1 MEKKTSSQLINRLI
15 KLAIV
20 TPVLLMIP
28 IYFFTKSMFYSI
40 IFCSG
45 AIISIS
51 GFVIMIK
58 MTDRVLNTGKG
69 QLLFAMAL
77 FFKLGV
83 IALSVYLVSRVS
95 LNAVL
100 FHILGLSIIV
110 IAIGMEGIYQ
120 LFHSRNKNMGSVFNG
135 RA

>member
-1 MEKKTSSQLINRLI
+1 MGKKTSSQSIKRLI

-51 GFVIMIK
+51 GFILMIK

-69 QLLFAMAL
+69 QLLFAVAL
-77 FFKLGV
+77 FFKLGI
-83 IALSVYLVSRVS
+83 IALSVSLVSRVS
-95 LNAVL
+95 VRAVL

-120 LFHSRNKNMGSVFNG
+120 LFHSRNKNMESAFNG
-135 RA
+135 RT

>member
-1 MEKKTSSQLINRLI
+1 
-15 KLAIV
+15 
-20 TPVLLMIP
+20 
-28 IYFFTKSMFYSI
+28 
-40 IFCSG
+40 
-45 AIISIS
+45 
-51 GFVIMIK
+51 
-58 MTDRVLNTGKG
+58 MTDRLLNTGKG

-95 LNAVL
+95 VSAVL

-120 LFHSRNKNMGSVFNG
+120 LFHSRNKNMGSIFNG

>member
-1 MEKKTSSQLINRLI
+1 MEKKTSSQLIKRLI
-15 KLAIV
+15 ILAIV
-20 TPVLLMIP
+20 TLGLLMIP
-28 IYFFTKSMFYSI
+28 IYIFTKSMFYSI

-51 GFVIMIK
+51 GFIIMIK
-58 MTDRVLNTGKG
+58 MTDRVLTKGKG
-69 QLLFAMAL
+69 QVLFTMAL

-83 IALSVYLVSRVS
+83 IALSVYLVARVS
-95 LNAVL
+95 ASAVL

-120 LFHSRNKNMGSVFNG
+120 LYHSGKKSMRGVFNG

>member
-1 MEKKTSSQLINRLI
+1 MEKTTSSQLIKRLI
-15 KLAIV
+15 KLAFV
-20 TPVLLMIP
+20 TSGLLMIP

-40 IFCSG
+40 ICCSG

-51 GFVIMIK
+51 GFILMIK
-58 MTDRVLNTGKG
+58 MTDRVLKNGKG

-95 LNAVL
+95 FSAVL

-120 LFHSRNKNMGSVFNG
+120 LFHSRKKNMGSVLNG

>member
-1 MEKKTSSQLINRLI
+1 MEKTTSSQLIKRLI
-15 KLAIV
+15 IRAIV
-20 TPVLLMIP
+20 TSCLLMVP
-28 IYFFTKSMFYSI
+28 IYFFTKSVFYSI

-51 GFVIMIK
+51 GFIIMIK
-58 MTDRVLNTGKG
+58 MTDRLLNKGKG
-69 QLLFAMAL
+69 QLLFVMAL

-95 LNAVL
+95 FNTLP
-100 FHILGLSIIV
+100 FFILGLSIIV
-110 IAIGMEGIYQ
+110 IAIGMEGIHQ
-120 LFHSRNKNMGSVFNG
+120 LFRSRNKNMRGVFNG

>member
-1 MEKKTSSQLINRLI
+1 
-15 KLAIV
+15 
-20 TPVLLMIP
+20 
-28 IYFFTKSMFYSI
+28 
-40 IFCSG
+40 
-45 AIISIS
+45 
-51 GFVIMIK
+51 MIK
-58 MTDRVLNTGKG
+58 MTDRVLNKGKG

-95 LNAVL
+95 ASAVL

-120 LFHSRNKNMGSVFNG
+120 LFHSRNKNMRGVFNG

>member
-1 MEKKTSSQLINRLI
+1 MEKKNSSQLIKRLI
-15 KLAIV
+15 KLATV

-28 IYFFTKSMFYSI
+28 IYFFTKSIFYSI

-51 GFVIMIK
+51 GFLLMIK
-58 MTDRVLNTGKG
+58 MTDRVLNKGKG
-69 QLLFAMAL
+69 QLLFAVAL
-77 FFKLGV
+77 FVKLGV

-95 LNAVL
+95 VSAAL

-120 LFHSRNKNMGSVFNG
+120 LFHSKNKNMGSFFNG

>member
-1 MEKKTSSQLINRLI
+1 MEKITSSQLIKRLI
-15 KLAIV
+15 ILAIV
-20 TPVLLMIP
+20 TLVLLMIP
-28 IYFFTKSMFYSI
+28 IYIFTKSIFYSI

-51 GFVIMIK
+51 GFILMIK
-58 MTDRVLNTGKG
+58 MTDRVLNQRKG
-69 QLLFAMAL
+69 QLLFTVAL

-83 IALSVYLVSRVS
+83 IALSLYLVSRVS
-95 LNAVL
+95 GSAVIFL
-100 FHILGLSIIV
+100 ILGLSVIV

-120 LFHSRNKNMGSVFNG
+120 LYHSRNKNMKGVCNG

>member
-1 MEKKTSSQLINRLI
+1 MEKTTSSQLIKRLI
-15 KLAIV
+15 KQAIV
-20 TPVLLMIP
+20 TTGLLMIP
-28 IYFFTKSMFYSI
+28 IYFFTKSIFYSI

-51 GFVIMIK
+51 GFIIMIK
-58 MTDRVLNTGKG
+58 MTDRVLNKGKG

-95 LNAVL
+95 VSAVL

-120 LFHSRNKNMGSVFNG
+120 LFHSRNKKMRSVFNG

>member
-1 MEKKTSSQLINRLI
+1 MEKKTSSQLIKRLF

-20 TPVLLMIP
+20 SLVLLMIP

-51 GFVIMIK
+51 GFVLMIK
-58 MTDRVLNTGKG
+58 MTDRALNTGKG

-77 FFKLGV
+77 FVKLGV

-95 LNAVL
+95 VTAVF

-120 LFHSRNKNMGSVFNG
+120 FFHSRNKKMESVFNG

>member
-1 MEKKTSSQLINRLI
+1 MEKNTSPQLIKRLI

-20 TPVLLMIP
+20 TPVLLIIP
-28 IYFFTKSMFYSI
+28 IYIFTKSVFYSI

-45 AIISIS
+45 AILSIS
-51 GFVIMIK
+51 GFILMIK
-58 MTDRVLNTGKG
+58 MTDRVLNKGKG
-69 QLLFAMAL
+69 HLLYAMAL

-95 LNAVL
+95 VSAVL
-100 FHILGLSIIV
+100 FYILGLSIIV

-120 LFHSRNKNMGSVFNG
+120 LFHSKNKNMRGVFNG
-135 RA
+135 RT

>member
-1 MEKKTSSQLINRLI
+1 MEKKTSSQLIKRLI

-20 TPVLLMIP
+20 TTVLLMIP
-28 IYFFTKSMFYSI
+28 IYFFTKSIFYSI

-51 GFVIMIK
+51 GFLLMIK
-58 MTDRVLNTGKG
+58 MTDRVLNTEKG
-69 QLLFAMAL
+69 QPLFAMAL

-95 LNAVL
+95 VSAVL

-120 LFHSRNKNMGSVFNG
+120 LFHSRNKKMRSVFNG

>member
-1 MEKKTSSQLINRLI
+1 MEKKTSSQLIKRLI
-15 KLAIV
+15 KLAII
-20 TPVLLMIP
+20 TPGFLMIP

-51 GFVIMIK
+51 GFLLMIK

-77 FFKLGV
+77 FVKLGV

-95 LNAVL
+95 VSAML
-100 FHILGLSIIV
+100 FHIMGLSIIV

-120 LFHSRNKNMGSVFNG
+120 LFHSRNKKMESVFNG

>member
-1 MEKKTSSQLINRLI
+1 MEKTTSSQLIKRLI
-15 KLAIV
+15 KQAIV
-20 TPVLLMIP
+20 TTGLLMIP
-28 IYFFTKSMFYSI
+28 IYFFTKSIFYSI

-45 AIISIS
+45 AIIIIS
-51 GFVIMIK
+51 GFIIMIK
-58 MTDRVLNTGKG
+58 MTDRVLNKGKG

-95 LNAVL
+95 VSAVL

-120 LFHSRNKNMGSVFNG
+120 FFHSRNKNMRSVFNG

>member
-1 MEKKTSSQLINRLI
+1 
-15 KLAIV
+15 
-20 TPVLLMIP
+20 
-28 IYFFTKSMFYSI
+28 
-40 IFCSG
+40 
-45 AIISIS
+45 
-51 GFVIMIK
+51 MIK
-58 MTDRVLNTGKG
+58 MTDRVLKNGKG

-95 LNAVL
+95 SSAVL

-120 LFHSRNKNMGSVFNG
+120 LFHSRNKNMESVFNG

>member
-1 MEKKTSSQLINRLI
+1 
-15 KLAIV
+15 
-20 TPVLLMIP
+20 
-28 IYFFTKSMFYSI
+28 
-40 IFCSG
+40 
-45 AIISIS
+45 
-51 GFVIMIK
+51 MIK

-95 LNAVL
+95 VNAVL

-110 IAIGMEGIYQ
+110 VAIGTEAIYQ
-120 LFHSRNKNMGSVFNG
+120 LFHSRNKNMESVFNG

>member
-1 MEKKTSSQLINRLI
+1 MEKKTSPQLIKRLI
-15 KLAIV
+15 KLAII
-20 TPVLLMIP
+20 TLVLLMIP

-95 LNAVL
+95 IIAVL

-120 LFHSRNKNMGSVFNG
+120 LFHSRKKKMESVFNG

>member
-1 MEKKTSSQLINRLI
+1 MTHKNVL

-20 TPVLLMIP
+20 TQGLFIIP
-28 IYFFTKSMFYSI
+28 IYFFTKSIFYSI

-51 GFVIMIK
+51 GFILMIK
-58 MTDRVLNTGKG
+58 MTDRVLNKGKG

-95 LNAVL
+95 VSAVF

-110 IAIGMEGIYQ
+110 IVIGMEGIYQ
-120 LFHSRNKNMGSVFNG
+120 LFHSKKKNMRGIFNG

>member
-1 MEKKTSSQLINRLI
+1 
-15 KLAIV
+15 
-20 TPVLLMIP
+20 
-28 IYFFTKSMFYSI
+28 
-40 IFCSG
+40 
-45 AIISIS
+45 
-51 GFVIMIK
+51 MIK
-58 MTDRVLNTGKG
+58 MTDRVLNKGKG

-77 FFKLGV
+77 FFKLAV

-95 LNAVL
+95 VNAVL

-110 IAIGMEGIYQ
+110 VAIGMEGIYQ

>member
-1 MEKKTSSQLINRLI
+1 MEKKTSSQLIKRLI

-20 TPVLLMIP
+20 TLGILMIP

-51 GFVIMIK
+51 GFILMIK
-58 MTDRVLNTGKG
+58 MTDRVLNKGKG

-95 LNAVL
+95 GSAVL

-120 LFHSRNKNMGSVFNG
+120 LFHSRNKNMRGVFNG